1 VTSLISLTDERLYNK
16 SIKVGNPK
24 SLSIKILRDKL
35 VKVMKQEN
43 GIGIAANQIG
53 RSEAMFIM
61 YKDNKIITCINPSIS
76 WSSDDKVNITER
88 CLSFPKTEIT
98 LARPSK
104 IIAEYT
110 NFKGDRVIEKMS
122 GIEARC
128 YQHELDHLS
137 GITFI
142 HRKDEQVQ

>member
-1 VTSLISLTDERLYNK
+1 MTSLISLTDERLYNK

>member
-1 VTSLISLTDERLYNK
+1 MTNLISLIDERLYNQA
-16 SIKVGNPK
+16 IKVENTK
-24 SLSIKILRDKL
+24 SLSIKMLRDKL
-35 VKVMKQEN
+35 VKVMKQNN

-76 WSSDDKVNITER
+76 WSSDDKTTIVER
-88 CLSFPKTEIT
+88 CLSFPKTEVT

-110 NFKGDRVIEKMS
+110 NFKGDRIIEKMS

-128 YQHELDHLS
+128 YQHELDHLN

-142 HRKDEQVQ
+142 HRKDEQIQ

>member
-1 VTSLISLTDERLYNK
+1 MSGLISLTDERLYNQ
-16 SIKVGNPK
+16 SIKVENPK
-24 SLSIKILRDKL
+24 SLSIKMLRDKL
-35 VKVMKQEN
+35 VKVMKQED

-76 WSSDDKVNITER
+76 WSSDDKVSITER
-88 CLSFPKTEIT
+88 CLSFPKTEVT
-98 LARPSK
+98 LLRPSK

-128 YQHELDHLS
+128 YQHELDHLN

-142 HRKDEQVQ
+142 HRKDEQIQ